1 MIIPPLAVVTGA
13 QDIAPVHGGFGPSPD
28 PFLWQGACYTCG
40 KPVACVAG
48 YSAPECVDCMRTRH
62 GIVDRPIVDRSRV
75 VPPVVAAILPG
86 ERPRRAGQQALQV
99 KQPQV
104 TVLRP
109 ATELSPIDSALPG
122 GVRALL
128 SAAASIGHP
137 CRVTA
142 AVAADERGVLAT
154 VAVRVPGLGYAVYR
168 RRDGGAWG
176 FSAGAVADP
185 KLRPVNVGQFVAAL
199 MGVEYVP
206 PAPRELAA
214 KGACPTCGGEVSL
227 TKTGAVYA
235 SHRCKINNTEGRS

>member
-1 MIIPPLAVVTGA
+1 MIPPLAVVTGA

-40 KPVACVAG
+40 KPVACVAELA
-48 YSAPECVDCMRTRH
+48 APECVDCMRTRH
-62 GIVDRPIVDRSRV
+62 GIVDRPIVDRNRV
-75 VPPVVAAILPG
+75 VPPVIAAILPG
-86 ERPRRAGQQALQV
+86 ERARALLPPSNLSRASA
-99 KQPQV
+99 V
-104 TVLRP
+104 TILRP
-109 ATELSPIDSALPG
+109 AAELSLTDPALPG

-128 SAAASIGHP
+128 SAAASAGHP
-137 CRVTA
+137 CRVTG
-142 AVAADERGVLAT
+142 AVAADERGVVAT

-168 RRDGGAWG
+168 RRDGGAWA

-185 KLRPVNVGQFVAAL
+185 HLRPVNVGQFVAAL

-214 KGACPTCGGEVSL
+214 KGACPTCGAEVSL